1 MRDFVNLASEVK
13 GMQILTDIIEFSI
26 SNGKIRQDDDLR
38 QPVPNSWLKPLVSA
52 HDLASVGN
60 LEEMNRVAGSQKNL
74 VLEGK
79 LCRAFLYGRLVSR
92 RPKTDYEHLCKR
104 NVCSLP
110 SSIAWARYRSVAVR
124 SGMS

>member
-1 MRDFVNLASEVK
+1 MRNFVNLASEVK
-13 GMQILTDIIEFSI
+13 GMQIPTDIIEFSI

-38 QPVPNSWLKPLVSA
+38 QPVPNSWLKPLVFA

-79 LCRAFLYGRLVSR
+79 LCRAFYTECLSQEDQRRIVSTSA
-92 RPKTDYEHLCKR
+92 KGNY
-104 NVCSLP
+104 SLP
-110 SSIAWARYRSVAVR
+110 SSIA
-124 SGMS
+124 